1 MFMIIA
7 TGLYMGRYK
16 LRMGGGKLYVH
27 IPVKLVEELKSRKVR
42 VTAVVNALGC
52 SNMIL
57 HNSLLSFTATL
68 VETGGTYRLNI
79 PSRYASLKEVLDC
92 AVLDIWVA
100 PYAERPAKRGG
111 PG

>member
-1 MFMIIA
+1 MIIA

-68 VETGGTYRLNI
+68 VETGGTYRLNV

>member
-1 MFMIIA
+1 MIIA
-7 TGLYMGRYK
+7 TGLYVGRYK
-16 LRMGGGKLYVH
+16 LRTGGGKVYVH
-27 IPVKLVEELKSRKVR
+27 IPVKLVEELRSRKVR

-52 SNMIL
+52 SDVLL

-68 VETGGTYRLNI
+68 VAVGGTYRLNI

-100 PYAERPAKRGG
+100 PYAERPVRRGE
-111 PG
+111 P